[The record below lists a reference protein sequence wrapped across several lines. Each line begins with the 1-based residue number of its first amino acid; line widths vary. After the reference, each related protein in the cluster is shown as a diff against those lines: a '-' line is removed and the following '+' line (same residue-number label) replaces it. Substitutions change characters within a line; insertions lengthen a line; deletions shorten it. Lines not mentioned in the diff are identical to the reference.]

1 MGKSENHHWILHIG
15 SSLDTKFGLKL
26 TVLISLIKFAQKG
39 YLWSQTK
46 QKTKKQKNENH
57 YQILQLEY
65 VPGLNLPKKDISSL
79 KQIKWIPPL
88 NSASS
93 N

>member
-1 MGKSENHHWILHIG
+1 MEKSENHHWILHIG

-39 YLWSQTK
+39 YLWSQTN
-46 QKTKKQKNENH
+46 KKKKNENH

-65 VPGLNLPKKDISSL
+65 VPGLNK
-79 KQIKWIPPL
+79 
-88 NSASS
+88 SAQKGYF
-93 N
+93 